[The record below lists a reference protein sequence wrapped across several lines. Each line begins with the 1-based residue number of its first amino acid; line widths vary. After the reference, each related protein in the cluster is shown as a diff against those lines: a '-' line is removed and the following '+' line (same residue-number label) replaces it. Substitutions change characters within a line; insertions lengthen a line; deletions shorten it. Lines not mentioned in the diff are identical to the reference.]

1 MKEGCGNPLHPLPFP
16 AHRLEDAPVQMGNRS
31 QNSTIKERKCLGSRW
46 APTCSPEEC
55 ADCSGTGLWQSLNTI
70 TKQREMITSVTRA
83 SANLFKKVVRL
94 KGRIW
99 RVRGSGSGASL
110 QGLLGSKQSQVNGAA
125 TLLSTCPFKLP
136 K

>member
-16 AHRLEDAPVQMGNRS
+16 TDLLEGAPVQMGNGS

-55 ADCSGTGLWQSLNTI
+55 ADYSGTGLWQSLNTI
-70 TKQREMITSVTRA
+70 TKQREMITYVTRV
-83 SANLFKKVVRL
+83 SVNWFQKVVRL
-94 KGRIW
+94 KRRIW
-99 RVRGSGSGASL
+99 RMSTPGASL
-110 QGLLGSKQSQVNGAA
+110 QGLLHITPGECGCSPALTTHPS
-125 TLLSTCPFKLP
+125 KLP